1 MWCSVQ
7 LFLASRVRAAHGDTL
22 DDKRALRLRRRRV
35 AVIFYDSAYWQG
47 CFRHISYHTAEL
59 TALGSR
65 LRRRRRRHGRAELL
79 PAVVPFVELQPLR
92 FVFVEPV
99 FGMFYV
105 TSGASANCNAAHGC
119 VTISLQLSREH
130 YLNTIFVLFLFI
142 FQAP

>member
-1 MWCSVQ
+1 
-7 LFLASRVRAAHGDTL
+7 
-22 DDKRALRLRRRRV
+22 
-35 AVIFYDSAYWQG
+35 
-47 CFRHISYHTAEL
+47 L

-65 LRRRRRRHGRAELL
+65 RRRRRRRHGRAELL

-105 TSGASANCNAAHGC
+105 TSGAFANCNAARCC
-119 VTISLQLSREH
+119 VTISFQLSREH
-130 YLNTIFVLFLFI
+130 YLNIIFVLFLFI